1 MRQSGEK
8 LAGKKCLVTG
18 GAGFIGSHLADLL
31 LEEGAQVRVLDNLAT
46 GIKENLAEH
55 FGKAEFEFLE
65 GSILEPHDLERA
77 LQGIEL
83 IFHLACRGVRHSIR
97 HPEENHLVN
106 ARGTL
111 KLLLAARATESVRYF
126 AHVSSSEVYGT
137 SRQAAM
143 DEEHPTFPHTV
154 YGASKLAGEAYARA
168 FNMTYGMPVV
178 VLRPFNVFGPRSHF
192 EGDAGEMIPKSLL
205 RALTGHPV
213 LVFGEGSQERDFTY
227 VTDTARAIIEITAS
241 GLFTGETVNIGTG
254 RAVTIKEIAETIIS
268 LTPGTNAGI
277 EYTEARP
284 GDVQRLLCNAGRLKK
299 MLGFAPRVSFEQG
312 LARVIGW
319 FRENEKM
326 LGEWYAADTG
336 KNWQ

>member
-1 MRQSGEK
+1 MQQAVEK

-18 GAGFIGSHLADLL
+18 GAGFIGSHLVDLL
-31 LEEGAQVRVLDNLAT
+31 IEEGAQVRVLDNLAT
-46 GIKENLAEH
+46 GKKENLAQH

-65 GSILEPHDLERA
+65 GSILEPRDIQRA

-83 IFHLACRGVRHSIR
+83 IFHLVCRGVRHSIKY
-97 HPEENHLVN
+97 PEKNHLVN
-106 ARGTL
+106 AHGTL
-111 KLLLAARATESVRYF
+111 KLLQAVRATESVRYF
-126 AHVSSSEVYGT
+126 THVSSSEVYGT

-154 YGASKLAGEAYARA
+154 YGAGKLAGEAYARA
-168 FNMTYGMPVV
+168 FYLTYRMPVAV
-178 VLRPFNVFGPRSHF
+178 IRPFNVFGPRSHF

-227 VTDTARAIIEITAS
+227 VTDTARAIVEITAS
-241 GLFTGETVNIGTG
+241 RLFTGETVNIGSG
-254 RAVTIKEIAETIIS
+254 RAVTIREIAEKIIS

-284 GDVQRLLCNAGRLKK
+284 GDVQRLLCDTGLLKK
-299 MLGFAPRVSFEQG
+299 KLGFTPQVSFEQG

-319 FRENEKM
+319 FRENENK